1 MYDVSKKKTGE
12 SQLGGGGG
20 ESIEK
25 REGGK
30 KGGCFYR
37 SERMDQETEAGLS
50 DLGQEKQVSKW
61 SLGERKRKSGGMSE
75 GVTSFVMEQQQQQKK
90 TCYMPVK

>member
-1 MYDVSKKKTGE
+1 MKE
-12 SQLGGGGG
+12 
-20 ESIEK
+20 
-25 REGGK
+25 
-30 KGGCFYR
+30 GCFYR

>member
-1 MYDVSKKKTGE
+1 
-12 SQLGGGGG
+12 
-20 ESIEK
+20 
-25 REGGK
+25 
-30 KGGCFYR
+30 
-37 SERMDQETEAGLS
+37 MDQETEAGLS

-75 GVTSFVMEQQQQQKK
+75 GVTSFVMEQQQQKK